1 MKDWLVY
8 GIGFLAQLMF
18 SSRLIIQWLR
28 SEKAKEVKTPTI
40 FWKLSLLG
48 AIFFFIYGYLRDD
61 IAIMIGQALIYAV
74 YFRNLQLKGHWKDS
88 NIFLKIAV
96 IVSPI
101 LITLY
106 MVFFATL
113 DWSKLFHGENL
124 ALWIVL
130 MGIIGQI
137 IYTGRFI
144 YQWYYSE
151 KNQESTLPKTFWIIS
166 LTGSAIIFT
175 YAIFRKDP
183 VLLSAHFFGAI
194 IYIRNL
200 IIIAKGKES

>member
-61 IAIMIGQALIYAV
+61 IAIMVGQALIYMV

>member
-61 IAIMIGQALIYAV
+61 IAIMVGQALIYAV

>member
-1 MKDWLVY
+1 MTDWLIY

-18 SSRLIIQWLR
+18 SWRLINQWLL

-61 IAIMIGQALIYAV
+61 LAIMIGQTMIYAV
-74 YFRNLQLKGHWKDS
+74 YFRNLQLKGHWNDS

-96 IVSPI
+96 ILSPI

-106 MVFFATL
+106 MIFFATL
-113 DWSKLFHGENL
+113 DWSKLLHGENL
-124 ALWIVL
+124 DLWLVII
-130 MGIIGQI
+130 GIIGQI

-151 KNQESTLPKTFWIIS
+151 QNHESSLPKTFWIIS

-200 IIIAKGKES
+200 VIIAKDEKS

>member
-61 IAIMIGQALIYAV
+61 IAIMVGQALIYAV

-124 ALWIVL
+124 ALWLVL

>member
-1 MKDWLVY
+1 MTDWLIY

-28 SEKAKEVKTPTI
+28 SEKAKEVQTPTI

-61 IAIMIGQALIYAV
+61 FAIMVGQALIYLV
-74 YFRNLQLKGHWKDS
+74 YFRNLQLKGHWNDS

-106 MVFFATL
+106 MIFFATL
-113 DWSKLFHGENL
+113 DWSKLLHGENL
-124 ALWIVL
+124 ALWLVI
-130 MGIIGQI
+130 MGTLGQI

-144 YQWYYSE
+144 YQWYNSE

-200 IIIAKGKES
+200 IIIAKGKEA

>member
-88 NIFLKIAV
+88 NIFLKVAV